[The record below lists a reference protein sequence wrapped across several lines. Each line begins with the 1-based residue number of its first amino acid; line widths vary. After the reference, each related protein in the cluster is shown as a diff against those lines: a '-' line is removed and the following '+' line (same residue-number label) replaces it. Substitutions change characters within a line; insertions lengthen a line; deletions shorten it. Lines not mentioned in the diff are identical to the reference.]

1 MSGASRPRGPLG
13 ERVGHEAGLTTGPVV
28 GSFALVGLA
37 VFVIPVL
44 GLVLR
49 APWGRLPELL
59 ATPSAL
65 AALRLS
71 VGTSLAAVVVSVA
84 VGVPLAWVLARLEF
98 PGRGLVRVLVA
109 LPMVLPPV
117 VGGLA
122 LLTTFGERGLAGP
135 LLEAVG
141 VSLPFST
148 AGVVAAQTFVAAP
161 FLVVTAEAG
170 FASADP
176 RVEEAARSLGA
187 RRWLTW
193 RGVVLPAVRRSLLA
207 GIALCWARALGEF
220 GATIAFA
227 GSLEGVTRTLPL
239 AVYQQ
244 LQTGLDGA
252 VAMSLVLLGVSVV
265 VIGGLRSRLA
275 GGLA

>member
-1 MSGASRPRGPLG
+1 MSGASRPRRPLG
-13 ERVGHEAGLTTGPVV
+13 ERVGHGRGLTTGPVV
-28 GSFALVGLA
+28 GSLALAGLA
-37 VFVIPVL
+37 VFVVPVL

-71 VGTSLAAVVVSVA
+71 VGTSVAAVAVSTA
-84 VGVPLAWVLARLEF
+84 VGVPLAWVLARLRF

-122 LLTTFGERGLAGP
+122 LLTTFGQRGLAGP

-141 VSLPFST
+141 VSLPFTT

-193 RGVVLPAVRRSLLA
+193 RGVVLPAARQSLLA

-252 VAMSLVLLGVSVV
+252 VAMSLVLLAVSLV